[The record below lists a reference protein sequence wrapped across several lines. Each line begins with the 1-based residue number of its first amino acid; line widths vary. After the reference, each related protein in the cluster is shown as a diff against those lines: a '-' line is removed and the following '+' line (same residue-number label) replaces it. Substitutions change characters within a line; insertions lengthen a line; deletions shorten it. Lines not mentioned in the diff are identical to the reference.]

1 MFTESHRSIFR
12 AGSRTYY
19 NSTLFFP
26 TPIRNS
32 VSIIYAFV
40 RQADNCVDKIP
51 QDREGFYEFRKKYEK
66 SIIGKVRSGD
76 LIIDSFVELA
86 NSHKF
91 DSAWTEA
98 FFHSMEMDLY
108 KKSYANLEEM
118 EKYIYGSAEVIG
130 LMMARILDLPDEAL
144 HCARYQGKAMQ
155 LVNFIRDIGTD
166 LKLGRTYL
174 PQDEIIAAGIDGLA
188 FEQIKR
194 KEDRFIKFIH
204 SQIKRYEKWQKFAS
218 EGYHFIPKAVLVPIK
233 TAADMYNWTAEQI
246 KQDPLRVYQKAVK
259 PSRLRILLDLLY
271 NKIFIR

>member
-19 NSTLFFP
+19 NSALFFP
-26 TPIRNS
+26 RQIRNS
-32 VSIIYAFV
+32 VAIIYAFV
-40 RQADNCVDKIP
+40 RKADNYVDKIP
-51 QDREGFYEFRKKYEK
+51 QDREGFYEFRTKYEK

-76 LIIDSFVELA
+76 LIVDSFVSLA
-86 NSHKF
+86 NGHKF
-91 DSAWTEA
+91 DPGWIEA

-108 KKSYANLEEM
+108 KKSYANLDEM

-155 LVNFIRDIGTD
+155 LVNFIRDIGAD
-166 LKLGRTYL
+166 LRLGRTYL
-174 PQDEIIAAGIDGLA
+174 PQDEIKAAGIDGLA
-188 FEQIKR
+188 LEQIKR
-194 KEDRFIKFIH
+194 KEAQYIKFIH

-218 EGYHFIPKAVLVPIK
+218 EGYHFIPKAALVPIK

-246 KQDPLRVYQKAVK
+246 RKDPLRIYQQAVK
-259 PSRLRILLDLLY
+259 PSRLRILLNLLY
-271 NKIFIR
+271 NKMFIR